1 MTNCR
6 LKRVLK
12 MNEPKLNNIKIPNE
26 IWCRAFHI
34 KLIDEI
40 TSYGIMSIRGNRTW
54 NGDQQKVM
62 NNIMK

>member
-26 IWCRAFHI
+26 IWCRTCGYYRPI
-34 KLIDEI
+34 KQ
-40 TSYGIMSIRGNRTW
+40 MSAGKQSEFNDRINYKLPEGL
-54 NGDQQKVM
+54 NG
-62 NNIMK
+62 